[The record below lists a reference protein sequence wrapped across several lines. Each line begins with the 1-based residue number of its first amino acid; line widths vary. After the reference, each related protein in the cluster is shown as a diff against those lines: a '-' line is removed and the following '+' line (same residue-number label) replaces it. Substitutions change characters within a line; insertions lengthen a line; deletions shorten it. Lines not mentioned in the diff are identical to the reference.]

1 MLLQT
6 IITIGASQVL
16 TLSFLIWLKKK
27 REQADYLL
35 SLELLLMFLVI
46 ILYNYHDE
54 LHFFSPI
61 LTFASFYIAYLV
73 LPIFYLY
80 IKSASTGYV
89 NFSRWKN
96 WISFVPFLVV
106 MCLFGFNFI
115 IHDRAVQE
123 ILTTQ
128 IMGDVYPRWYKIVYY
143 GMFFGVFPYYLL
155 ASFRLL
161 QRHENYILT
170 KFSYKEDV
178 SLAWLNRFLW
188 GEGLVWVA
196 FLIFEVLAHNF
207 FQIVG
212 EGLGFQAAFII
223 LIACMIYL
231 GIYGLRFQGV
241 FMDREVERTLV
252 SLEEKEETTKYQSS
266 SLNVNKAKEYEER
279 LQNFMIA
286 EKPYLESKITIS
298 ELAQRMNIPVNHL
311 SQVVNE
317 QFNQNFFDFINNYRV
332 KAFQQLVQ
340 ERDVQQY
347 TLLALAYEAGFNSK
361 SSFNAIFKKT
371 AGMTPSEYVKSLRQL
386 QKTKMRTNP

>member
-6 IITIGASQVL
+6 LITIGASQVL

-54 LHFFSPI
+54 LHLFSPT

-96 WISFVPFLVV
+96 WISFVPFLIV
-106 MCLFGFNFI
+106 MGLFGFNFI
-115 IHDRAVQE
+115 IHDRATQE

-128 IMGDVYPRWYKIVYY
+128 IMDGVSPIWYRVVYY
-143 GMFFGVFPYYLL
+143 GMFFGVFPYYLF

-170 KFSYKEDV
+170 KFSYKEEV

-196 FLIFEVLAHNF
+196 FLLFEVLAHNF

-241 FMDREVERTLV
+241 FMDREVERILV
-252 SLEEKEETTKYQSS
+252 PVEEKEETAKYQSS
-266 SLNVNKAKEYEER
+266 SLNGDKAKEYEER

-286 EKPYLESKITIS
+286 EKPYLESKITIA

-340 ERDVQQY
+340 ERDLQQY

-386 QKTKMRTNP
+386 QKTKMSINP